1 MPPFTPYL
9 SSPPSLYNFQPLNS
23 IAHQIRHSFAALTT
37 SPSFT
42 LSTPCSFTLVLAK
55 ARTTHV
61 ALQYETDGGKE
72 NGDGLE

>member
-23 IAHQIRHSFAALTT
+23 ITHQIRHSFAALTAF
-37 SPSFT
+37 PSFA
-42 LSTPCSFTLVLAK
+42 LSTPCSFTLVLAE

-61 ALQYETDGGKE
+61 ALQYETNGGKE
-72 NGDGLE
+72 KGDERE